1 VISKSNPLVEC
12 LHTLQRHNQLTF
24 LRLSVSETEK
34 SEKEQGKEEGKKKT
48 QQDQFL
54 FIGWKK
60 KKQYPLLS

>member
-1 VISKSNPLVEC
+1 
-12 LHTLQRHNQLTF
+12 
-24 LRLSVSETEK
+24 VSETEK